1 MNHGHS
7 YDSTTHR
14 HHHHHHHSF
23 IDCTRKDAVAARLYW
38 LPLQAG
44 LVAFHAPPA
53 ESRHGMIGIGS
64 I

>member
-1 MNHGHS
+1 MAIH
-7 YDSTTHR
+7 TTVLHIVIITITII
-14 HHHHHHHSF
+14 HL